1 MLDVRSCP
9 PSAPRVDSLVLWRT
23 EILFSSDF
31 SASSPSRLTPELSRS
46 LSRPSTL
53 LQTGL
58 LSSDRRCARDY
69 QGFCLRIEF
78 VLNTGFILRLP
89 EWLKICLMFEQLVQ
103 CFWPQLNSIRL
114 KLLTSLFFQFSIGL
128 NKSKMY
134 MF

>member
-31 SASSPSRLTPELSRS
+31 SASSPSRLAPELSRS

-58 LSSDRRCARDY
+58 VSSDRRCARDY

-78 VLNTGFILRLP
+78 VLNTGFILRLS
-89 EWLKICLMFEQLVQ
+89 EWLKICFGKIKSNVNDRFTVDAPDPCDYGMKRYVIQHVIHFAL
-103 CFWPQLNSIRL
+103 LN
-114 KLLTSLFFQFSIGL
+114 T
-128 NKSKMY
+128 
-134 MF
+134 